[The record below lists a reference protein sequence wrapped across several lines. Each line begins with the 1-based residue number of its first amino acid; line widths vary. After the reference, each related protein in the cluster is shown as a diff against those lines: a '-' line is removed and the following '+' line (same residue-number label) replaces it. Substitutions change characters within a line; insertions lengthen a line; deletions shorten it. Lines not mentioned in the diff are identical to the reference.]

1 MTPPP
6 MSPRGLQLA
15 NAIARTFELIKEH
28 DKLASAEV
36 DELYGLIVSHV
47 RSARPHVLLAA
58 GAP

>member
-1 MTPPP
+1 